1 MNDLL
6 GAHKAMLPWLF
17 PLTLVLI
24 VVAVAFV
31 PSPVLGAVG
40 VVVFLALATSLFRC
54 TTCATDGFTNGA
66 TSPDSPNEP
75 RRNSN

>member
-40 VVVFLALATSLFRC
+40 VVVFLALGYVVVPLYYLRY
-54 TTCATDGFTNGA
+54 
-66 TSPDSPNEP
+66 
-75 RRNSN
+75 RRFHERSDITR